1 MARLELKK
9 MVVILLVGCFSCCV
23 TQQYEQEKVGGVEAE
38 MVVLDSVEYNNGT
51 VDICMRN
58 TGSGPVV
65 IDTEYKNGV
74 IVATEIG
81 RILEVSE
88 TTCFT
93 LQGTDYSDG
102 DKCRLVT
109 EEGTIIVFEVRE

>member
-1 MARLELKK
+1 MAKLELKK
-9 MVVILLVGCFSCCV
+9 IVVILLAGCFSCC
-23 TQQYEQEKVGGVEAE
+23 TAQQYGQEKVGGIEAE
-38 MVVLDSVEYNNGT
+38 MVVLDSVEYNNGA

-74 IVATEIG
+74 IVATGIG
-81 RILEVSE
+81 LTLEVSE

-93 LQGTDYSDG
+93 LQGTNYSDG
-102 DKCRLVT
+102 DECRLVT